1 MNSKNIRNIMKKYIL
16 LLLLSVG
23 NQKGSFMNLQAI
35 ILAAGKSTR
44 FNTEISKLA
53 HPICGQAMI
62 LFPTKLLQTLE
73 IPTTVVVGYQ
83 QELIQS
89 IIATEHGDTINF
101 IIQEKQEGTGHALA
115 CTKELWNNE
124 HILVINADV
133 PFVAPEIITSLYA
146 EHIKNNA
153 AISFITSSDPDE
165 TAKAFGR
172 VIKNGKSIRIVE
184 AKDFVGNINEQP
196 CVNAG
201 IYIINKDFL
210 RNHIANLNTYNAN
223 KEFYITDL
231 VSNESE
237 HNLEIATV
245 DVPFNMV
252 RGINTLEELWVAER
266 TKHFELIRY
275 WMKQGVRFESPDR
288 TYLDLNVIIGQGSYI
303 GDGVH
308 LRGNVNIGK
317 NCRIQEYSSLKNVIL
332 EDNVTIYAHCVVENS
347 YIRSGAEVG
356 PFAWLRANVTLEQ
369 QCSIGSFVEIK
380 NSTIGTETKARHLSY
395 IGDAIVGAHVN
406 IGAGT
411 ITCNYDGIN
420 KHKTVIK
427 DHAFIGSNN
436 ALIAPVT
443 IGSNAY
449 TAAGS
454 TITSDVPDNALAIAR
469 TRQINKID
477 YVHKLKH
484 IPAQH
489 VKLPEPKLDDFSF
502 IGARIIHPDS
512 PEDEQ

>member
-1 MNSKNIRNIMKKYIL
+1 MKKYIL

-62 LFPTKLLQTLE
+62 LFPTKLLQALE

-83 QELIQS
+83 QELIKN
-89 IIATEHGDTINF
+89 IISTEHGQAITF
-101 IIQEKQEGTGHALA
+101 ITQEKQEGTGHALA
-115 CTKELWNNE
+115 CTQELWNNA
-124 HILVINADV
+124 HILVMNGDV
-133 PFVAPEIITSLYA
+133 PFVTPEMVTALYA
-146 EHIKNNA
+146 EHLKHTA
-153 AISFITSSDPDE
+153 AISFVTSSDPDE

-184 AKDFVGNINEQP
+184 AKDFVGNINEQS

-210 RNHIANLNTYNAN
+210 QNYIATLNSHNAS

-231 VSNESE
+231 VNIASE
-237 HNLEIATV
+237 HNLEVATI
-245 DVPFNMV
+245 DVPFNIV
-252 RGINTLEELWVAER
+252 RGINTLEELWIAECAKR
-266 TKHFELIRY
+266 FELIRY
-275 WMKQGVRFESPDR
+275 WMKQGVRFESPHD
-288 TYLDLNVIIGQGSYI
+288 TYVDLNVILGQGSYI
-303 GDGVH
+303 GSGVH
-308 LRGNVNIGK
+308 LRGNVSIGK

-332 EDNVTIYAHCVVENS
+332 EDNVTIHPHSVIENS
-347 YIRSGAEVG
+347 YIRSSTEVG
-356 PFAWLRANVTLEQ
+356 PFAWLRCNVTLEE

-395 IGDAIVGAHVN
+395 IGDAIVGSHVN

-411 ITCNYDGIN
+411 ITCNYDGVN

-427 DHAFIGSNN
+427 DNAFIGSNN
-436 ALIAPVT
+436 ALIAPVV